1 MTDEITDIE
10 YNTLLLALGKCR
22 MLSEHTKSGEFKLCI
37 VSQDHIAPAAQQ
49 GHILMVLPFQ
59 FPEMTEQEYT
69 DLMQKLSDGSDIAW
83 LRKNRE
89 E

>member
-1 MTDEITDIE
+1 
-10 YNTLLLALGKCR
+10 
-22 MLSEHTKSGEFKLCI
+22 
-37 VSQDHIAPAAQQ
+37 
-49 GHILMVLPFQ
+49 MVLPFR
-59 FPEMTEQEYT
+59 FPEMTGQEYN

>member
-1 MTDEITDIE
+1 MDDITDIE
-10 YNTLLLALGKCR
+10 YNMLLLALAKCN
-22 MLSEHTKSGEFKLCI
+22 MLQGLTKSGEFKLCI

-49 GHILMVLPFQ
+49 GHILMVLPFG
-59 FPEMTEQEYT
+59 FPEMTEQEYN

-89 E
+89 G